1 MSARYTCPL
10 TVVISGKSAH
20 FNKLSVISMDQSK
33 KSAHFN
39 KLSFISM
46 EQQMEKCSKSSESL
60 L

>member
-1 MSARYTCPL
+1 VVSLLSFILDETNRYAMSARYTCPL
-10 TVVISGKSAH
+10 TVVISE
-20 FNKLSVISMDQSK
+20 

-46 EQQMEKCSKSSESL
+46 EWQMEKSSKSSESL